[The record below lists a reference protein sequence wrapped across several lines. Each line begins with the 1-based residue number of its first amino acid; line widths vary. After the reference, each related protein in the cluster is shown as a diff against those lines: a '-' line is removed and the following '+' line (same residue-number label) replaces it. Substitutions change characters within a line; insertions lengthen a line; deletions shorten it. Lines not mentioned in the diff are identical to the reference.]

1 MNEEGR
7 IVEVGVP
14 GEIQVKSFSLFS
26 EYRNEE
32 AKTREVFTADGF
44 FKTGYESM
52 IVISDSLAH

>member
-7 IVEVGVP
+7 IVDVGVP

-32 AKTREVFTADGF
+32 AKTSEVFTADGF

>member
-7 IVEVGVP
+7 IVDVGVP

-44 FKTGYESM
+44 FKTG
-52 IVISDSLAH
+52 

>member
-7 IVEVGVP
+7 IVDVGVP

-32 AKTREVFTADGF
+32 VRTKEVFTADGF
-44 FKTGYESM
+44 FKTGYELRN
-52 IVISDSLAH
+52 IISDSLAH